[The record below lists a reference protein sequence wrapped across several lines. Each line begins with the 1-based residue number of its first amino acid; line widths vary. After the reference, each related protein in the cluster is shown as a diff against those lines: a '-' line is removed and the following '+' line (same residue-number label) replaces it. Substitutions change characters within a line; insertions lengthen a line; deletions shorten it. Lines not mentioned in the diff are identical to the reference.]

1 MKSKKNREKND
12 DGVTMYSNEEIVEEI
27 NRMYSKYERSMQ
39 DTFVDSTTKGILD
52 DLLEE
57 PRYWVGAS
65 EPQRLPSLLC

>member
-12 DGVTMYSNEEIVEEI
+12 DGVTMYSNEDIVEEI

-52 DLLEE
+52 D
-57 PRYWVGAS
+57 
-65 EPQRLPSLLC
+65 